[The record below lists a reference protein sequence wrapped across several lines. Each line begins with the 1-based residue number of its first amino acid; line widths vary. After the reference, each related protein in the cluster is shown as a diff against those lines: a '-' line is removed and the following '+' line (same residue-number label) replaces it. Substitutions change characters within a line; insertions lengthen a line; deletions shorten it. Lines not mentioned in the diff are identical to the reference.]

1 MAVITYAQK
10 RILDYAQRIAYSS
23 VETLMF
29 TFEMA
34 QKYADSEGC
43 YVECGVAAGAQIIA
57 MRAGAPNKRIHAFDS
72 FHGIPLPSNMDN
84 QMPGIRMLMPDEQAA
99 LPAPGKQELV
109 SSGATV
115 VNTTD
120 FWKHI
125 HDSGVHAGNIMA
137 IKGWFEKTAPE
148 FAEASDW
155 TGEKIAILRLDGDLY
170 NSTIV
175 CLQNLYP
182 LVESGG
188 IVIVDDWQLPGCQQA
203 VIDYADSIGNIMAD
217 MQFISNIAYFIKP

>member
-34 QKYADSEGC
+34 QKYAYSKGC

-57 MRAGAPNKRIHAFDS
+57 MAAGAPNTKHIYALDS
-72 FHGIPLPSNMDN
+72 FEGIPLPSNKDN

-99 LPAPGKQELV
+99 LPDPGKQELV

-120 FWKHI
+120 FWKQGGSRKPLPSSQKPVI
-125 HDSGVHAGNIMA
+125 GLARRSLSCASTA
-137 IKGWFEKTAPE
+137 IYT
-148 FAEASDW
+148 
-155 TGEKIAILRLDGDLY
+155 TRR
-170 NSTIV
+170 
-175 CLQNLYP
+175 
-182 LVESGG
+182 
-188 IVIVDDWQLPGCQQA
+188 
-203 VIDYADSIGNIMAD
+203 
-217 MQFISNIAYFIKP
+217 